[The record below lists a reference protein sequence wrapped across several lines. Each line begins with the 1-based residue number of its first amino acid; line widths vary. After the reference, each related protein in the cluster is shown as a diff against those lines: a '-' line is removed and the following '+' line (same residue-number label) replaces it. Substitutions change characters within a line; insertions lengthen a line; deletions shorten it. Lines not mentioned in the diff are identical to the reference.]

1 MKTYVLLA
9 AEMMV
14 TRRIMLVLTPS
25 KAAKLLTR
33 LVEKNDAGVTGG
45 KLNESTSNGAILRS
59 ITDTPSIAK

>member
-33 LVEKNDAGVTGG
+33 LVEKNDAGVIGG